1 MSNIPTQDALDL
13 RPFRPETR
21 SVDSRRLSHLVP
33 WSDRGNLR
41 AVVIRNAP
49 TFGDGVQFSL
59 GTGGSSGDAGK
70 ISRRNWMQ
78 GTFWRFLALEF
89 LKVFHVRQGG
99 RRKVDVMDPRS

>member
-13 RPFRPETR
+13 QPPRPETQ

-41 AVVIRNAP
+41 AVVIRNGP
-49 TFGDGVQFSL
+49 TFGDGVQFSF
-59 GTGGSSGDAGK
+59 GTGWSSSDASK
-70 ISRRNWMQ
+70 ISRRDWLR

-89 LKVFHVRQGG
+89 LKVFHVRQEGKEEG
-99 RRKVDVMDPRS
+99 